1 MKNKTYFLSSMLA
14 VVLGVALVTCVII
27 RTVSPAV
34 IIPDLDIP
42 NMVLLSLAALLLDH
56 YLACGAKRCYICIP
70 VFSAIC
76 FGLLPYAAAFTTPVE
91 SLKLGLIGACVFT
104 VTTWLFTSMMDRISS
119 GPKAKA
125 APIVSALG
133 LWLAV
138 QAFTAII
145 L

>member
-1 MKNKTYFLSSMLA
+1 MKNKAYFLSSMLA

-56 YLACGAKRCYICIP
+56 YLARGAKRCYICIL

-104 VTTWLFTSMMDRISS
+104 VTTWLFTSMIDRISS

>member
-1 MKNKTYFLSSMLA
+1 MKNKTYFLNSMLA
-14 VVLGVALVTCVII
+14 VVLGAALAAAVLV
-27 RTVSPAV
+27 RTVLPAV
-34 IIPDLDIP
+34 IIPELNIP

-56 YLACGAKRCYICIP
+56 YLAPGAKRCYICIP
-70 VFSAIC
+70 VFAAIS

-91 SLKLGLIGACVFT
+91 SVKLALVGACVFI
-104 VTTWLFTSMMDRISS
+104 VTTRLFTSMMDRISS

>member
-1 MKNKTYFLSSMLA
+1 
-14 VVLGVALVTCVII
+14 
-27 RTVSPAV
+27 
-34 IIPDLDIP
+34 
-42 NMVLLSLAALLLDH
+42 
-56 YLACGAKRCYICIP
+56 
-70 VFSAIC
+70 
-76 FGLLPYAAAFTTPVE
+76 VE

>member
-1 MKNKTYFLSSMLA
+1 MKNKTYFLNSMLA
-14 VVLGVALVTCVII
+14 VVLGAALAAAVLV
-27 RTVSPAV
+27 RTVLPAV
-34 IIPDLDIP
+34 IIPELNIP

-56 YLACGAKRCYICIP
+56 YLAPGAKRCYICIP
-70 VFSAIC
+70 VFAAIS

-91 SLKLGLIGACVFT
+91 SVKLALVGACVFT
-104 VTTWLFTSMMDRISS
+104 VTTRLFTSMMDRISS

>member
-56 YLACGAKRCYICIP
+56 YLARGAKRCYIFIP
-70 VFSAIC
+70 IFSAIC
-76 FGLLPYAAAFTTPVE
+76 FGLLPYAAAFTTPLE
-91 SLKLGLIGACVFT
+91 SLKLAVVGACVFT

>member
-56 YLACGAKRCYICIP
+56 YLAPGAKRCYICIP
-70 VFSAIC
+70 VFAAIS

-91 SLKLGLIGACVFT
+91 SVKLALVGACVFT

>member
-56 YLACGAKRCYICIP
+56 YLARGAKRCYICIP
-70 VFSAIC
+70 IFSAIC
-76 FGLLPYAAAFTTPVE
+76 FGLLPYAAAFTTPLE
-91 SLKLGLIGACVFT
+91 SLKLAVVGACVFT

-125 APIVSALG
+125 APIASALG

>member
-14 VVLGVALVTCVII
+14 VVLGAALAVAVII

-34 IIPDLDIP
+34 IIPALDIP
-42 NMVLLSLAALLLDH
+42 NMVLLSLTALLLDH
-56 YLACGAKRCYICIP
+56 YLAPGAKRCYICVP
-70 VFSAIC
+70 LFAALS

-91 SLKLGLIGACVFT
+91 SLKLAVVGGCVFT
-104 VTTWLFTSMMDRISS
+104 ATTWLFTSMLDRISS

>member
-1 MKNKTYFLSSMLA
+1 MLLIA
-14 VVLGVALVTCVII
+14 VLI
-27 RTVSPAV
+27 RTFAPR
-34 IIPDLDIP
+34 IIMAELDIP
-42 NMVLLSLAALLLDH
+42 NMVLISLVALVLDH
-56 YLACGAKRCYICIP
+56 YLAPNADRCYICIP

-76 FGLLPYAAAFTTPVE
+76 FGLLPYAAAFTAPLE
-91 SLKLGLIGACVFT
+91 SLKLAVVGACVFT

>member
-1 MKNKTYFLSSMLA
+1 MKNKAYFLSSMLA
-14 VVLGVALVTCVII
+14 VVLGVARVTCVII

-56 YLACGAKRCYICIP
+56 YLARGAKRCYICIP
-70 VFSAIC
+70 IFSAIC

-104 VTTWLFTSMMDRISS
+104 VTTWLFTSMIDRISS
-119 GPKAKA
+119 GPNAKA

>member
-56 YLACGAKRCYICIP
+56 YLARGAKRCYICIP

-104 VTTWLFTSMMDRISS
+104 VTTWLVTSMMDRISS

>member
-14 VVLGVALVTCVII
+14 VVLGTALTVTVIV
-27 RTVSPAV
+27 RTVAPAV

-56 YLACGAKRCYICIP
+56 YLARGAKRCYICIP
-70 VFSAIC
+70 LFAAVC

-91 SLKLGLIGACVFT
+91 SLKLALVGACVFT
-104 VTTWLFTSMMDRISS
+104 VTTWVFTSMMDRISS

-133 LWLAV
+133 LWLAM

>member
-14 VVLGVALVTCVII
+14 VVLGIALVTAVII

-56 YLACGAKRCYICIP
+56 YLARGAKRCYICIP
-70 VFSAIC
+70 LFAAVC

-91 SLKLGLIGACVFT
+91 SLKLALVGACVFT
-104 VTTWLFTSMMDRISS
+104 VTTWVFTSMMDRISS
-119 GPKAKA
+119 GPNAKA

>member
-14 VVLGVALVTCVII
+14 VVLGIALVPAVII

-56 YLACGAKRCYICIP
+56 YLARGAKRCYICIP
-70 VFSAIC
+70 LFAAVC
-76 FGLLPYAAAFTTPVE
+76 FGLLPYAAAFTTPME
-91 SLKLGLIGACVFT
+91 SLKLALVGACVFT
-104 VTTWLFTSMMDRISS
+104 VTTWVFTSMMDRISS
-119 GPKAKA
+119 GPNAKA

>member
-14 VVLGVALVTCVII
+14 IVFGVALVTCVII

-56 YLACGAKRCYICIP
+56 YLARGAKRSYICIP

-76 FGLLPYAAAFTTPVE
+76 FGLLPYAAAFTAPLE
-91 SLKLGLIGACVFT
+91 SLKLAVVGGCVFT

>member
-1 MKNKTYFLSSMLA
+1 MKNKTYFLNSMPA
-14 VVLGVALVTCVII
+14 VVLGAALAAAVLV
-27 RTVSPAV
+27 RTVLPAV
-34 IIPDLDIP
+34 IIPELNIP

-56 YLACGAKRCYICIP
+56 YLAPGAKRCYICIP
-70 VFSAIC
+70 VFAAIS

-91 SLKLGLIGACVFT
+91 SVKLALVGACVFT
-104 VTTWLFTSMMDRISS
+104 VTTRLFTSMMDRISS

>member
-14 VVLGVALVTCVII
+14 VVLGIVLVTCVII

-56 YLACGAKRCYICIP
+56 YLARGAKRCYICIP

-76 FGLLPYAAAFTTPVE
+76 FGLLPYAAAFTTPVQ

-138 QAFTAII
+138 QAFTAVI

>member
-14 VVLGVALVTCVII
+14 VVLGAALAVAVII

-34 IIPDLDIP
+34 IIPALDIP
-42 NMVLLSLAALLLDH
+42 TMVLLSLTALLLDH
-56 YLACGAKRCYICIP
+56 YLAPGAKRCYICVP
-70 VFSAIC
+70 LFAALS

-91 SLKLGLIGACVFT
+91 SLKLAVVGGCVFT
-104 VTTWLFTSMMDRISS
+104 ATTWLFTSMLDRISS

-138 QAFTAII
+138 HAFTAII

>member
-14 VVLGVALVTCVII
+14 VVLGIALVTAVII

-56 YLACGAKRCYICIP
+56 YLARVAKRCYICIP
-70 VFSAIC
+70 LFAAVC

-91 SLKLGLIGACVFT
+91 SLKLALVGACVFT
-104 VTTWLFTSMMDRISS
+104 VTTWVFTSMMDRISS

>member
-56 YLACGAKRCYICIP
+56 YLARGAKRCYICIP
-70 VFSAIC
+70 LFSAI
-76 FGLLPYAAAFTTPVE
+76 
-91 SLKLGLIGACVFT
+91 
-104 VTTWLFTSMMDRISS
+104 
-119 GPKAKA
+119 
-125 APIVSALG
+125 
-133 LWLAV
+133 
-138 QAFTAII
+138 
-145 L
+145 

>member
-14 VVLGVALVTCVII
+14 VVLGIALVTAVII

-56 YLACGAKRCYICIP
+56 YLARGAKRCYICIP
-70 VFSAIC
+70 LFAAVC
-76 FGLLPYAAAFTTPVE
+76 FGLLPYAAAFTTPME
-91 SLKLGLIGACVFT
+91 SLKLALVGACVFT
-104 VTTWLFTSMMDRISS
+104 VTTWVFTSMMDRISS
-119 GPKAKA
+119 GPNAKA

>member
-1 MKNKTYFLSSMLA
+1 MKNKTYFLNSMLA
-14 VVLGVALVTCVII
+14 VVLGAALAAAVLV
-27 RTVSPAV
+27 RTVLPAV

-56 YLACGAKRCYICIP
+56 YLAPGAKRCYICIP
-70 VFSAIC
+70 VFAAIS

-91 SLKLGLIGACVFT
+91 SVKLALVGACVFT